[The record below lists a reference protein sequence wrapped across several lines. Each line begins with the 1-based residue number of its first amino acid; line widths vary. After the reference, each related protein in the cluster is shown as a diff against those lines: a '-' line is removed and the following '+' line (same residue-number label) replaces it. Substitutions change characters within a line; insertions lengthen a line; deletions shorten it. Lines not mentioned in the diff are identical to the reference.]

1 MTFGHLVVAGILQLS
16 ILDVGTPLLL
26 LNSFVIVLQ
35 VDVTVLMPVGSVK
48 NCTNVNEFLFYF
60 KVFVRWLWRRAL
72 CVFVA
77 SAALGSS
84 IVPHESADT
93 RRYMTLRTESRNL
106 R

>member
-26 LNSFVIVLQ
+26 LNSFVQ
-35 VDVTVLMPVGSVK
+35 VDVTVLMPVSSVK
-48 NCTNVNEFLFYF
+48 NCTNVSEFLIYF